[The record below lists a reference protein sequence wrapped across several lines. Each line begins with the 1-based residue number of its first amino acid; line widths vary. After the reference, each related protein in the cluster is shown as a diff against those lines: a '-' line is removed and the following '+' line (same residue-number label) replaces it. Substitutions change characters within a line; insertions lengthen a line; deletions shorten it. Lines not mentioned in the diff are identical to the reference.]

1 MDTLQVPV
9 AGHISVEKS
18 EEARK
23 VVEANSPDGLQ
34 VDDIASVDEE
44 MVKSWCSKFST
55 VGLVLIGSGPPCQRV
70 SGLNSDRK
78 GALKDLRSKLF
89 THFPPDRATVSEA
102 FPLGTSPYTY

>member
-44 MVKSWCSKFST
+44 MVKSWCSKF
-55 VGLVLIGSGPPCQRV
+55 LP
-70 SGLNSDRK
+70 
-78 GALKDLRSKLF
+78 
-89 THFPPDRATVSEA
+89 
-102 FPLGTSPYTY
+102 